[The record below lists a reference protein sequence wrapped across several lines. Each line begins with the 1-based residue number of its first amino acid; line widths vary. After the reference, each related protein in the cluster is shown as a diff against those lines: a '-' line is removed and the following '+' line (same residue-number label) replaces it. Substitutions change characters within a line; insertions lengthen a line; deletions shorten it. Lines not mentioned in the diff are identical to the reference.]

1 MVRPS
6 THALARVAQDE
17 EGDCRQRGNH
27 LILSRRASGES
38 KDAVTRSNR
47 YRLNAALVV
56 AAGLLLTPASGFAG
70 STVDDWGR
78 ALTPTGGPAH
88 IIGSP
93 ANGCIAGAARLPPDG
108 IGYQAIRLSRHRN
121 FGHPATIAFIQRL
134 GKAASAVGLAPFYV
148 GDMAQPRGGPMTS
161 GHAAHENG
169 VDVDV
174 WFNLDPKPDLAP
186 AARED
191 VELPSM
197 VLPDKSDI
205 DRARF
210 GERQV
215 RLLRLAA
222 GDPRV
227 DRIFV
232 HPTIK
237 RALCQGVGGAGD
249 GDRGWLHKIR
259 PWYGHDEH
267 FHVRLACPAGSP
279 DCVGQSPVPPGDGC
293 DASLDWWFEPHE
305 APTKPPAPRP
315 PLPAACKAVLS
326 R

>member
-1 MVRPS
+1 M
-6 THALARVAQDE
+6 
-17 EGDCRQRGNH
+17 
-27 LILSRRASGES
+27 RA
-38 KDAVTRSNR
+38 AIIVTAN
-47 YRLNAALVV
+47 
-56 AAGLLLTPASGFAG
+56 LLFATPAVAG
-70 STVDDWGR
+70 SSLADEWGR
-78 ALTPTGGPAH
+78 VLGPTAGPTR
-88 IIGSP
+88 IIGSA

-121 FGHPATIAFIQRL
+121 FGHPQTVAFVQRL
-134 GKAASAVGLAPFYV
+134 GKSAAAAGLAPFYV
-148 GDMAQPRGGPMTS
+148 GDMAQPRGGPMVS
-161 GHAAHENG
+161 DHAAHENG
-169 VDVDV
+169 VDVDI
-174 WFNLDPKPDLAP
+174 WFNLNPKPALPP
-186 AARED
+186 AAREEVD
-191 VELPSM
+191 LPSM

-222 GDPRV
+222 SDARV

-249 GDRGWLHKIR
+249 GDRSWLHKIR

-279 DCVGQSPVPPGDGC
+279 DCVGQAAVPLGDGC
-293 DASLDWWFEPHE
+293 DASLDWWFEKHE
-305 APTKPPAPRP
+305 APTAPPPPRP
-315 PLPAACKAVLS
+315 PLPNACSALLS
-326 R
+326 KK

>member
-1 MVRPS
+1 MIVSFLLWVPA
-6 THALARVAQDE
+6 ALAGSNLAE
-17 EGDCRQRGNH
+17 NWGD
-27 LILSRRASGES
+27 
-38 KDAVTRSNR
+38 V
-47 YRLNAALVV
+47 
-56 AAGLLLTPASGFAG
+56 
-70 STVDDWGR
+70 
-78 ALTPTGGPAH
+78 LTPTRGSTR

-108 IGYQAIRLSRHRN
+108 TGYQAIRLSRHRN
-121 FGHPATIAFIQRL
+121 FGHPETVAFVQRL
-134 GKAASAVGLAPFYV
+134 GKSAATAGLAPFYV

-169 VDVDV
+169 VDVDI
-174 WFNLDPKPDLAP
+174 WFNLDPKPDLAA
-186 AARED
+186 AAREEVD
-191 VELPSM
+191 LPSM

-205 DRARF
+205 DRALF
-210 GERQV
+210 GEKQV

-222 GDPRV
+222 SDARV

-249 GDRGWLHKIR
+249 GDKSWLHKIR

-279 DCVGQSPVPPGDGC
+279 DCVGQAAVPPGDGC
-293 DASLDWWFEPHE
+293 DASLDWWF
-305 APTKPPAPRP
+305 APKPEVAPGPAVPKPPRP
-315 PLPAACKAVLS
+315 PLPKACKAVLAKK
-326 R
+326 